1 MPHMLS
7 SSPATSAPVRRL
19 VLLPAESRTGRS
31 DAAVRRYRLARLR
44 LDGRDVPSA
53 GRRAHARHS
62 LD

>member
-1 MPHMLS
+1 MLS
-7 SSPATSAPVRRL
+7 SSPATKAPVRRL

-44 LDGRDVPSA
+44 LDGRDVPST
-53 GRRAHARHS
+53 GRRAHVKHS

>member
-1 MPHMLS
+1 MLS
-7 SSPATSAPVRRL
+7 SSPATNAPVRRL

-53 GRRAHARHS
+53 GRRAYTKHS